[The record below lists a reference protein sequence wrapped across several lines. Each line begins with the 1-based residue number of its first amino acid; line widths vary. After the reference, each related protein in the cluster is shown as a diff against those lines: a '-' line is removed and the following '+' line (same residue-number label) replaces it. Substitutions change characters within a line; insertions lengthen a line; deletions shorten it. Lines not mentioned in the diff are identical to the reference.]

1 MDTSSN
7 TKPNTKKYRDDG
19 YHIREFDPEARRMAN
34 AGASLADVNIGTWIA
49 QAVKEKFTRD
59 VTNNRMGD

>member
-1 MDTSSN
+1 MGTASN
-7 TKPNTKKYRDDG
+7 TKKCKYRDDG

-34 AGASLADVNIGTWIA
+34 AGASLANVHIGTWIA

-59 VTNNRMGD
+59 VTNNRTGD